1 MIIDIYFI
9 PYFTDREVGMVV
21 ARCFFLLTKLSK
33 TLVYKENASSIST
46 LYMYMYIKGPLLNV
60 FKEIIIYRD
69 VYDELSLF

>member
-9 PYFTDREVGMVV
+9 PFFTDREVGMIA
-21 ARCFFLLTKLSK
+21 ARCFFLFTKRCK

-46 LYMYMYIKGPLLNV
+46 LYMYIKGPLLNI